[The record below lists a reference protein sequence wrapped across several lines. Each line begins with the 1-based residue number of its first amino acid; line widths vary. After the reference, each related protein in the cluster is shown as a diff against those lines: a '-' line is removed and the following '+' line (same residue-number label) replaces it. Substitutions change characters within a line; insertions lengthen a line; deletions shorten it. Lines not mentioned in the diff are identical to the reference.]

1 MTSPPFPVP
10 TRIDRLQQIALGVG
24 LLGGLACLVGLALD
38 PHQFFRSYLFAYL
51 FWAGVAVGCM
61 SIVMIHHLS
70 GGLWG
75 LVIRR
80 LLEAGTRT
88 LLVVALLFIPVALGM
103 GRLYP
108 WVHPGED
115 KLLQYKAVYLN
126 VPFFLGRAAFYFA
139 TWLTLAHFLNKWS
152 RQLDEGEDPKVS
164 RRLQGLSGAGL
175 IVLGLTITFSSVDWA
190 MSLAPHWFSTIY
202 GILFM
207 VGQVLS
213 AMALVIVLLAFLG
226 GERPLSEAV
235 RPGPVHDLGK
245 LLLAFVM
252 LWAYVNLSQFLITW
266 SGNLAEEAPFYI
278 HRLQGGWQWVAL
290 ALVVFHFALP
300 FLLLLSRNLKRDARL
315 LGLLAVGVFLV
326 RLLDLYWLVA
336 PDLIGH
342 GHEAVGL
349 GVAVHWLDVA
359 APLGLGGI
367 WLFFFAQTLRDRPLL
382 PVGEPEIR
390 ALLATPAGGTSR

>member
-1 MTSPPFPVP
+1 MSSPPLPLP
-10 TRIDRLQQIALGVG
+10 TRIDRLQRIALGVG
-24 LLGGLACLVGLALD
+24 LLGGLACLFGLALD

-51 FWAGVAVGCM
+51 FWAGLAVGCM

-88 LLVVALLFIPVALGM
+88 FLVVALLFIPVVLGM

-126 VPFFLGRAAFYFA
+126 VPFFLVRAAFYFA
-139 TWLTLAHFLNKWS
+139 AWLTLAHFLNKWS
-152 RQLDEGEDPKVS
+152 RQLDEGEDLKVS
-164 RRLQGLSGAGL
+164 RRLRGLSGGGL
-175 IVLGLTITFSSVDWA
+175 ILLGLTITFSSVDWA

-213 AMALVIVLLAFLG
+213 AMALAIVLLAFLG
-226 GERPLSEAV
+226 GEKPLSDAV

-266 SGNLAEEAPFYI
+266 SGNLAEETPFYI

-300 FLLLLSRNLKRDARL
+300 FLLLLSRDLKRDAHL
-315 LGLLAVGVFLV
+315 LGLLAAGVLLV

-336 PDLIGH
+336 PDLTGH

-349 GVAVHWLDVA
+349 GVAVHWLDLA

-367 WLFFFAQTLRDRPLL
+367 WLFFFAQALRDRPLL
-382 PVGEPEIR
+382 PVREPEIR
-390 ALLATPAGGTSR
+390 ALLGAPAGGGSR

>member
-1 MTSPPFPVP
+1 MSSPALPVP
-10 TRIDRLQQIALGVG
+10 SRIDRLQQIALGVG

-38 PHQFFRSYLFAYL
+38 PQQFFRSYLFAYL

-88 LLVVALLFIPVALGM
+88 LLVVALRFFAVALGM
-103 GRLYP
+103 GQLYP

-115 KLLQYKAVYLN
+115 KLLQYRAVYLN

-139 TWLTLAHFLNKWS
+139 AWLTISHFLNKWS
-152 RQLDEGEDPKVS
+152 RQLDGGENLKVS
-164 RRLQGLSGAGL
+164 RRLRGLSGRGL
-175 IVLGLTITFSSVDWA
+175 VILGLTITFSSVDWA

-213 AMALVIVLLAFLG
+213 AMALAIVLLAFLG
-226 GERPLSEAV
+226 GEKPLSEAV

-290 ALVVFHFALP
+290 ALLVFHFALP
-300 FLLLLSRNLKRDARL
+300 FLLLLSRDLKRDARL
-315 LGLLAVGVFLV
+315 LGLLAAGVFVV

-336 PDLIGH
+336 PDLTGH
-342 GHEAVGL
+342 GHETAGLGLVVHSPRPAAPPGL
-349 GVAVHWLDVA
+349 GVVRPFLF
-359 APLGLGGI
+359 APALP
-367 WLFFFAQTLRDRPLL
+367 APPLL
-382 PVGEPEIR
+382 P
-390 ALLATPAGGTSR
+390 

>member
-1 MTSPPFPVP
+1 VSSPPLPVP
-10 TRIDRLQQIALGVG
+10 TRIDRLERIALGVG
-24 LLGGLACLVGLALD
+24 LPGGLACLFGFALD
-38 PHQFFRSYLFAYL
+38 PHQFYRSYLFAYL

-88 LLVVALLFIPVALGM
+88 FLVVALLFLPVVLGM
-103 GRLYP
+103 GQLYP

-115 KLLQYKAVYLN
+115 KLLRYKAVYLN

-139 TWLTLAHFLNKWS
+139 AWLTLAHFLNKWS
-152 RQLDEGEDPKVS
+152 RQLDEGEDLKVS
-164 RRLQGLSGAGL
+164 RRLRGLSGGGL
-175 IVLGLTITFSSVDWA
+175 ILLGLTITFSSVDWA

-213 AMALVIVLLAFLG
+213 AMALAIVLLAFLG
-226 GERPLSEAV
+226 GERPLSDAV

-266 SGNLAEEAPFYI
+266 SGNLAEETPFYI

-300 FLLLLSRNLKRDARL
+300 FLLLLSRDLKRDARR
-315 LGLLAVGVFLV
+315 LGLLAAGVFLV

-336 PDLIGH
+336 PDLTGH

-367 WLFFFAQTLRDRPLL
+367 WLFFFAQALRDRPLL

-390 ALLATPAGGTSR
+390 ALLEAPAGGRSR

>member
-1 MTSPPFPVP
+1 
-10 TRIDRLQQIALGVG
+10 
-24 LLGGLACLVGLALD
+24 
-38 PHQFFRSYLFAYL
+38 
-51 FWAGVAVGCM
+51 
-61 SIVMIHHLS
+61 VMIHHLS

-139 TWLTLAHFLNKWS
+139 AWLTLAHFLNKWS

-164 RRLQGLSGAGL
+164 RRLQGLSGGGL

-202 GILFM
+202 GMLFM

-213 AMALVIVLLAFLG
+213 AMALVIVLLAYLG
-226 GERPLSEAV
+226 GEKPLSEAV
-235 RPGPVHDLGK
+235 RPGHVHDLGK

-266 SGNLAEEAPFYI
+266 SGNLAEEASFYI

-300 FLLLLSRNLKRDARL
+300 FLLLLSRDLKRDARL
-315 LGLLAVGVFLV
+315 LGLLAAGVFLV

-336 PDLIGH
+336 PDLTGH

-359 APLGLGGI
+359 APLGVGGI
-367 WLFFFAQTLRDRPLL
+367 WLFFFAQALRDRPLL
-382 PVGEPEIR
+382 PVGDPEIR
-390 ALLATPAGGTSR
+390 ALLEAPAGGRSR

>member
-1 MTSPPFPVP
+1 MSSLALPVP
-10 TRIDRLQQIALGVG
+10 ERIDRLQRGALFAA
-24 LLGGLACLVGLALD
+24 LLGGLACLFGLALD
-38 PHQFFRSYLFAYL
+38 PQQFFRSYLFAYL
-51 FWAGVAVGCM
+51 FWAGLSVGCM

-88 LLVVALLFIPVALGM
+88 FLVVALLFLPIALGV

-108 WVHPGED
+108 WVHPGND
-115 KLLQYKAVYLN
+115 KLLQFKAVYLN

-139 TWLTLAHFLNKWS
+139 AWLSLAHFLNKWS
-152 RQLDEGEDPKVS
+152 KQLDEGEDLKVS
-164 RRLQGLSGAGL
+164 RRLRGLSGGGL
-175 IVLGLTITFSSVDWA
+175 VLLGLTITFSSVDWA

-213 AMALVIVLLAFLG
+213 AMALAIVLLALLG

-235 RPGPVHDLGK
+235 RPGSVHDLGK

-278 HRLQGGWQWVAL
+278 HRLRGGWQWVAL

-300 FLLLLSRNLKRDARL
+300 FLLLLSRDLKRNARL
-315 LGLLAVGVFLV
+315 LGLVAVGVFLV
-326 RLLDLYWLVA
+326 RLVDLYWLVA
-336 PDLIGH
+336 PDLAGH
-342 GHEAVGL
+342 GQEAVGL
-349 GVAVHWLDVA
+349 GLALHWLDLA
-359 APLGLGGI
+359 APLGVGGV
-367 WLFFFAQTLRDRPLL
+367 WVFFFSQALRDRPLL
-382 PVGEPEIR
+382 PLGEPEIR
-390 ALLATPAGGTSR
+390 ELLQAGGAR